1 MARFIIFFSTL
12 VRMCDLVSFKI
23 FLLFAKGFYFSTM
36 RNTSLGLLQAPGGFM
51 IGLTT
56 PPTFAN
62 TEAYLQHLHSCRN
75 LVTGTYTV
83 DLTHN
88 TISLYTG
95 GYFCYPLCSFL

>member
-1 MARFIIFFSTL
+1 ML
-12 VRMCDLVSFKI
+12 VFVP
-23 FLLFAKGFYFSTM
+23 
-36 RNTSLGLLQAPGGFM
+36 GLLQAPGGFM

-95 GYFCYPLCSFL
+95 RYFCVAAIILQL